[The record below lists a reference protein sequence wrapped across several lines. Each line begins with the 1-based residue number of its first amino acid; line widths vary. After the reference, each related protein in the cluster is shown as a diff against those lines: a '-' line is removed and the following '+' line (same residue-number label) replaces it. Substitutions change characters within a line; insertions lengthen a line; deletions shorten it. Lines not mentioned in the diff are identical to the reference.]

1 MSLPLGLKM
10 FALAP
15 TQFSVLGACRV
26 SAGTRSKNRTAM
38 RATRVS
44 ADTPIK
50 TKTRGAFSNRRG
62 HAASMPQVSTPR
74 RASVVCAA
82 APIPPPAVFSAVS
95 PWATLLAALPSA
107 LEANVKEFAA
117 AAVFLTACFAFLPA
131 LARRLWTVL
140 HRVYG
145 NGTVSAMFPIRSF
158 SVTDAELGGKLR
170 SKARELASFE
180 TSWIAAAVRPVQIA
194 LVATVFTRLLVVT
207 KFSVVVYKLLYAR
220 VGCVVHTWK
229 LPWPVY
235 VASAWWFL
243 DNAIKNQKHRALV
256 AVDAVGHAARAL
268 EPRITT
274 GASTARTAIAIPMIL
289 LWLDT
294 VGVTLSSV
302 WGLLGFGGVAVS
314 LGLKDLVADFIAG
327 LMMLT
332 NPTFKVGDNI
342 KAGAVMG
349 TVLGIGATKT
359 TLLTRTG
366 TGKTPHTIS
375 NNVLSSHSAGLV
387 NMSLSRARYFDHVI
401 CVDAKS
407 MDSLEK
413 LCAEVSDYLV
423 NHPLVILDPMDSGEK
438 PWCALSKL
446 GPHGVLIGV
455 KCCLRKMGGQA
466 FALEQGRMLIDIGK
480 IVEKNEGVELDVFT
494 GIVAA

>member
-1 MSLPLGLKM
+1 M
-10 FALAP
+10 FTLAQAP
-15 TQFSVLGACRV
+15 SSAFRAPSA
-26 SAGTRSKNRTAM
+26 AGTRARGGAFAAARASLAPGTVGRGSPKRVALLRPRQPPSSKSGARGRGGAVRPA
-38 RATRVS
+38 RAAPAHVPDPSASPSTWVS
-44 ADTPIK
+44 A
-50 TKTRGAFSNRRG
+50 
-62 HAASMPQVSTPR
+62 
-74 RASVVCAA
+74 
-82 APIPPPAVFSAVS
+82 
-95 PWATLLAALPSA
+95 LAALPAA
-107 LEANVKEFAA
+107 LEQNLQEFAVA
-117 AAVFLTACFAFLPA
+117 AAVVAFALAAFPA
-131 LARRLWTVL
+131 LARRAWEVVHSVT
-140 HRVYG
+140 HRADG
-145 NGTVSAMFPIRSF
+145 ATFLFPVRSF
-158 SVTDAELGGKLR
+158 SVADAELGGKLR
-170 SKARELASFE
+170 SKSRELASFE
-180 TSWIAAAVRPVQIA
+180 TSVFAAAVAP
-194 LVATVFTRLLVVT
+194 ATVAVIATVVTRLLTVT
-207 KFSVVVYKLLYAR
+207 GFSAVLFEILYAR

-243 DNAIKNQKHRALV
+243 DGAVRNAKHRALA
-256 AVDAVGHAARAL
+256 AVEGVRGARAL

-274 GASTARTAIAIPMIL
+274 SASTARTFLALPMLL

-314 LGLKDLVADFIAG
+314 LGLKDLIADFIAG

-349 TVLGIGATKT
+349 TVMGIGATKT

-366 TGKTPHTIS
+366 TGKTPHTVS

-387 NMSLSRARYFDHVI
+387 NMSLSRARYFDHEM

-407 MDSLEK
+407 MAAVEK
-413 LCAEVSDYLV
+413 LCADVSAYLV
-423 NHPLVILDPMDSGEK
+423 AHPLVILDPMDSGEK
-438 PWCALSKL
+438 PWCALTRL

-466 FALEQGRMLIDIGK
+466 FALEQGRMLLAIGK
-480 IVEKNEGVELDVFT
+480 IVEANQGVELDEIMT
-494 GIVAA
+494 GYGK

>member
-1 MSLPLGLKM
+1 MM
-10 FALAP
+10 FTLAQAP
-15 TQFSVLGACRV
+15 SSAFRTPSR
-26 SAGTRSKNRTAM
+26 AGTRA
-38 RATRVS
+38 
-44 ADTPIK
+44 
-50 TKTRGAFSNRRG
+50 RGGALV
-62 HAASMPQVSTPR
+62 AA
-74 RASVVCAA
+74 RASLAPSNDGRGSPKRVALLESRRRLPSSKPGARGRGGAVRPARAAPVCAPDPGA
-82 APIPPPAVFSAVS
+82 SPSTWASA
-95 PWATLLAALPSA
+95 LAALPAA
-107 LEANVKEFAA
+107 LEQNLQEFAVA
-117 AAVFLTACFAFLPA
+117 AAVVAFALTAFPA
-131 LARRLWTVL
+131 LARRAWEVVHTVT
-140 HRVYG
+140 HRADG
-145 NGTVSAMFPIRSF
+145 ATFLFPVRSF
-158 SVTDAELGGKLR
+158 SVADAELGGKLR
-170 SKARELASFE
+170 SKSRELASFE
-180 TSWIAAAVRPVQIA
+180 TSAFAAAVAPATIA
-194 LVATVFTRLLVVT
+194 VTATVVTRLLTVT
-207 KFSVVVYKLLYAR
+207 GFSNVLFEILYAR

-235 VASAWWFL
+235 VASAWWFM
-243 DNAIKNQKHRALV
+243 DGAVRNAKNRALA
-256 AVDAVGHAARAL
+256 AVDEVRGARAL
-268 EPRITT
+268 EPRIVTS
-274 GASTARTAIAIPMIL
+274 ASTARTFLALPMIL

-327 LMMLT
+327 LTMLT

-349 TVLGIGATKT
+349 TVMGIGATKT

-387 NMSLSRARYFDHVI
+387 NMSLSRARYFDHEI

-407 MDSLEK
+407 MAAVEK
-413 LCAEVSDYLV
+413 LCADISAYLV
-423 NHPLVILDPMDSGEK
+423 SHPLVILDPMDSGEK

-466 FALEQGRMLIDIGK
+466 FALEQGRMLLAIGK
-480 IVEKNEGVELDVFT
+480 IVEANQGVELSE
-494 GIVAA
+494 IVGYA